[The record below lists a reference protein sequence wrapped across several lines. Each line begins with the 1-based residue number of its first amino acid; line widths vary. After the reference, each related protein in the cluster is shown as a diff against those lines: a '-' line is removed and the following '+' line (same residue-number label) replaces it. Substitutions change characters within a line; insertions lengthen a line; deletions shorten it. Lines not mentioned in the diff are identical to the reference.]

1 MATREQDIHVH
12 DVVDSTGTYASQT
25 APSSRIARLRKQYF
39 THKPSVCVERAL
51 AYTEVFKETEGEPV
65 VIRRARGLRRACET
79 KTILVQDD
87 ELIVGNAGRRPRT
100 GVLGPEMS
108 NFWFDKEL
116 DSLSSRAQ
124 DPYLVDDEQKELFRE
139 KIYPYWKGKT
149 VIEHWLKR
157 VPEKTRGLS
166 YETGVIDCEIKTE
179 SGPGEIALG
188 YGEILMQK
196 GWGGVRHWA
205 EERLAALDEADPAS
219 DDKRYFLE
227 AVVISCEAMGILAR
241 RHAEAALAAAA
252 SAAPERAAELQRVA
266 AACDRVAEE
275 RPRTFHEALQ
285 LIWFAQM
292 SLMMELNAP
301 SYSPNRMDQYLYP
314 FYEADV
320 RSGRLAREEAQELLE
335 CLWVKL
341 AEQCWILNTNCSQ
354 YFAGYTAFQNVTV
367 GGVKADGED
376 ATNELSY
383 MLLQASMDV
392 RLNQPSLAVRLHRNC
407 PEEFLL
413 KVCELSRL
421 GTGFP
426 AIHNDEVG
434 IRALLR
440 KGVTTEEARDW
451 CLVGCVEPNLPGKLH
466 QWSDYGHYNFGS
478 AIEFALFNGEHLLS
492 GRRLGLETGDPND
505 FATFEEF
512 EAAVM
517 AQLAEQIRHI
527 AIQGHVTE
535 ALHRELLPCPLASS
549 LMLDC
554 IENGADLLRGGA
566 RYKRG
571 PGTLGIGLSDGVN
584 SLAAVKKLVYDDKR
598 LTLDELREAIRA
610 DFEGYDEIRDL
621 CLAAPKYGNDDDEVD
636 RYVRDF
642 AHMVVTEHEKYP
654 TLTGGTMMP
663 SWYPVSSNVPQGL
676 TVAAL
681 PSGRRAKHP
690 LADGVSPDQ
699 GTDRLGPTAV
709 LRSVGKF
716 QHEDLDGGTLLNVK
730 FEPQVVAGDEG
741 LQRFAAYLRGFL
753 DLPIYHVQFNV
764 VKEETLRCAQAQP
777 DEYRSLLV
785 RVAGY
790 SAFFVEL
797 HKDIQDDIIS
807 RTSNARL

>member
-1 MATREQDIHVH
+1 M
-12 DVVDSTGTYASQT
+12 
-25 APSSRIARLRKQYF
+25 
-39 THKPSVCVERAL
+39 
-51 AYTEVFKETEGEPV
+51 
-65 VIRRARGLRRACET
+65 
-79 KTILVQDD
+79 
-87 ELIVGNAGRRPRT
+87 
-100 GVLGPEMS
+100 
-108 NFWFDKEL
+108 
-116 DSLSSRAQ
+116 
-124 DPYLVDDEQKELFRE
+124 DDEQKELFRE
-139 KIYPYWKGKT
+139 RIEPYWRGKT
-149 VIEHWLKR
+149 VIEHWLTR

-188 YGEILMQK
+188 YGDILLPM
-196 GWGGVRHWA
+196 GWGGVRGWA
-205 EERLAALDEADPAS
+205 EERLAALDTTDPAS

-227 AVVISCEAMGILAR
+227 AVVISCEAMGALAR
-241 RHAEAALAAAA
+241 RHAEAARAAAA
-252 SAAPERAAELQRVA
+252 SAAPDRAAELERVA
-266 AACDRVAEE
+266 AACDWVAEKP
-275 RPRTFHEALQ
+275 PRTFHEALQ
-285 LIWFAQM
+285 LLWFSQL

-314 FYEADV
+314 YYADDV
-320 RSGRLAREEAQELLE
+320 RSGELGPRAAQELLE
-335 CLWVKL
+335 CLWIKL

-376 ATNELSY
+376 ATNDLSY

-434 IRALLR
+434 IKALLR

-478 AIEFALFNGEHLLS
+478 AVEFALFNGEHLLS
-492 GRRLGLETGDPND
+492 GRTLGLETGDPNG

-554 IENGADLLRGGA
+554 IESGADLLRGGA

-598 LTLDELREAIRA
+598 LTMDELREAIRA
-610 DFEGYDEIRDL
+610 DFEGYEEVREL

-690 LADGVSPDQ
+690 LADGVSPNQ

-730 FEPQVVAGDEG
+730 FEPQVVAGDDG

-764 VKEETLRCAQAQP
+764 VEEETLRCAQEHP
-777 DEYRSLLV
+777 EDYRSLLV

-807 RTSNARL
+807 RTTNARL

>member
-1 MATREQDIHVH
+1 MATKLQD
-12 DVVDSTGTYASQT
+12 VDARTGERL
-25 APSSRIARLRKQYF
+25 PPRIARLRTQYF
-39 THKPSVCVERAL
+39 THRPSVCLERAL
-51 AYTEVFKETEGEPV
+51 AYTEVFKETEGEPM
-65 VIRRARGLRRACET
+65 VIRRAKGLKRTCET
-79 KTILVQDD
+79 KTILIQDD
-87 ELIVGNAGRRPRT
+87 ELIVGNAGRKPRT

-116 DSLSSRAQ
+116 DTLSDRSQ
-124 DPYLVDDEQKELFRE
+124 DPYLVDDEQKALFRDQ
-139 KIYPYWKGKT
+139 IQPYWKGKT

-157 VPEKTRGLS
+157 VPAETRALG
-166 YETGVIDCEIKTE
+166 YETGVIDVEIKTE

-188 YGEILMQK
+188 YGEILLPR
-196 GWGGVRHWA
+196 GWGGVRRWA
-205 EERLAALDEADPAS
+205 QGRLGALDLADPAG
-219 DDKRYFLE
+219 DEKRYFLE
-227 AVVISCEAMGILAR
+227 AVVISCQAMATLAR
-241 RHAEAALAAAA
+241 RHAAAARELAAT
-252 SAAPERAAELQRVA
+252 AAPARAVELERVA
-266 AACDRVAEE
+266 AACEWVAEE
-275 RPRTFHEALQ
+275 PPRTFHETLQ
-285 LIWFAQM
+285 LVWFAQM
-292 SLMMELNAP
+292 SLMIELNAP
-301 SYSPNRMDQYLYP
+301 SYSPNRMDQYLDPY
-314 FYEADV
+314 YQADLGGGELT
-320 RSGRLAREEAQELLE
+320 RDGALELLE

-354 YFAGYTAFQNVTV
+354 YFAGYTAFQNVTA

-376 ATNELSY
+376 ATNDVSY
-383 MLLQASMDV
+383 LMLQASMDV

-434 IRALLR
+434 IKALLR
-440 KGVTTEEARDW
+440 KGVTTEEARNW

-478 AIEFALFNGEHLLS
+478 AVEFALFNGEHLLS
-492 GRRLGLETGDPND
+492 GRTLGLPTGDPNE
-505 FATFEEF
+505 FVTFESF

-517 AQLAEQIRHI
+517 AQLAEQLRHI

-535 ALHRELLPCPLASS
+535 ALHRELLPCPLASA

-554 IENGADLLRGGA
+554 IDNGADLLRGGA

-571 PGTLGIGLSDGVN
+571 PGTLGIGLADGVN
-584 SLAAVKKLVYDDKR
+584 SLAAVKKLVYDEKR
-598 LTLDELREAIRA
+598 LTLDELRAALRA
-610 DFEGYDEIRDL
+610 DFEGFDEVRDL
-621 CLAAPKYGNDDDEVD
+621 CLAAPKYGNDDDKAD
-636 RYVRDF
+636 RYVRHF
-642 AHMVVTEHEKYP
+642 AHLVVTEHDKYA

-663 SWYPVSSNVPQGL
+663 SWYPVSSNVPQGM

-681 PSGRRAKHP
+681 PSGRKAGAP
-690 LADGVSPDQ
+690 LADGVSPNQ

-730 FEPQVVAGDEG
+730 FEPQVLAGDEG

-764 VKEETLRCAQAQP
+764 VKEETLRRAQAEP
-777 DEYRSLLV
+777 SEYRSLLV

-807 RTSNARL
+807 RTANVQM

>member
-1 MATREQDIHVH
+1 MATREQDVRAH
-12 DVVDSTGTYASQT
+12 DVMDITGTDASQPE
-25 APSSRIARLRKQYF
+25 PSSRIARLRKQYF

-65 VIRRARGLRRACET
+65 VIRRAKGLKRACET
-79 KTILVQDD
+79 KTILIQDD

-108 NFWFDKEL
+108 AYWFGKEM
-116 DSLSSRAQ
+116 DTLSTRAQ

-139 KIYPYWKGKT
+139 RIEPYWRGKT
-149 VIEHWLKR
+149 VIEHWLTR
-157 VPEKTRGLS
+157 VPEKTRSLS

-188 YGEILMQK
+188 YGDILLPK
-196 GWGGVRHWA
+196 GWGGVRGWA
-205 EERLAALDEADPAS
+205 EERLAALDTTDPAS

-227 AVVISCEAMGILAR
+227 AVVISCEAMGALAR
-241 RHAEAALAAAA
+241 RHAEAARAAAA
-252 SAAPERAAELQRVA
+252 SAAPDRAAELERVA
-266 AACDRVAEE
+266 AACDWVAEKP
-275 RPRTFHEALQ
+275 PRTFHEALQ
-285 LIWFAQM
+285 LLWFSQL

-314 FYEADV
+314 YYAADV
-320 RSGRLAREEAQELLE
+320 RSGELTPGAAQELLE
-335 CLWVKL
+335 CLWIKL

-376 ATNELSY
+376 ATNDVSY

-434 IRALLR
+434 IKALLR

-478 AIEFALFNGEHLLS
+478 AVEFALFNGEHLLS
-492 GRRLGLETGDPND
+492 GRTLGLETGDPNG

-554 IENGADLLRGGA
+554 IDNGADLLRGGA

-584 SLAAVKKLVYDDKR
+584 SLAAVKKLVYDDNR
-598 LTLDELREAIRA
+598 LTMDELREAIRA
-610 DFEGYDEIRDL
+610 DFEGYEEIRDL
-621 CLAAPKYGNDDDEVD
+621 CLGMPKYGNDDDEVD
-636 RYVRDF
+636 QYVRHF
-642 AHMVVTEHEKYP
+642 AHLVVAEHEKYP

-690 LADGVSPDQ
+690 LADGVSPNQ

-716 QHEDLDGGTLLNVK
+716 QHEDLDGGTLLNIK
-730 FEPQVVAGDEG
+730 FEPQVVAGDDG

-764 VKEETLRCAQAQP
+764 VEEETLRCAQEHP
-777 DEYRSLLV
+777 EDYRSLLV